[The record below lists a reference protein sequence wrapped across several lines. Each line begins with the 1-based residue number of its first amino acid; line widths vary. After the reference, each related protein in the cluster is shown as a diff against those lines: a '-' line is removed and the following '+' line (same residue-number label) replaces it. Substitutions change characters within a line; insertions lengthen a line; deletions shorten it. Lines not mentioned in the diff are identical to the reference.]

1 MTATPFFTSARRTLS
16 AATFSLVASAASA
29 QGFPT
34 KPITFVNSFPAGG
47 PSDMIARSVAEV
59 LQQRF
64 KQPVV
69 VENKPGAAGNIG
81 TAQVARSAPDGHT
94 VLIGIDTTFT
104 VNQHIYKGLQFKP
117 ADFKIGRA
125 HV

>member
-29 QGFPT
+29 QGIPT

-81 TAQVARSAPDGHT
+81 TAQVARARWT
-94 VLIGIDTTFT
+94 AT
-104 VNQHIYKGLQFKP
+104 
-117 ADFKIGRA
+117 RC
-125 HV
+125 